1 MDEPIRF
8 VACVVEHP
16 RSNDAEF
23 QVLNKAADQL
33 LRSPAGAA
41 SEATL
46 RFDVSEIPCL
56 SCMGALRQFQKS
68 FPRVRMRASFSIRK
82 VMEVCEDCSHD
93 IDRQLVIPPRQP
105 TDLPKPTAEEVL
117 ENRGRGRPT
126 VATPQAPNTLQRR
139 HLRRPLGIPAA
150 KELSAP
156 QVERAKP
163 YPSSARVFEPDPD
176 TAAQEAPLSRPVSV
190 YDQLKRRDWGRRTSA
205 RVNRR
210 VPSGGKRL
218 CRIDQAGYQS
228 TQKQHAFVI
237 VPSTQNSG
245 TGCVLTQPQQIVVP
259 IWSNYDWI
267 LWILLLRPILV
278 P

>member
-1 MDEPIRF
+1 MKHKTTCAWTLARAPGEQTDARVVASGTSMDEPIRF

-117 ENRGRGRPT
+117 ENRGRGRPA

-190 YDQLKRRDWGRRTSA
+190 YDQLKRRDWA
-205 RVNRR
+205 QDF
-210 VPSGGKRL
+210 
-218 CRIDQAGYQS
+218 C
-228 TQKQHAFVI
+228 
-237 VPSTQNSG
+237 
-245 TGCVLTQPQQIVVP
+245 
-259 IWSNYDWI
+259 
-267 LWILLLRPILV
+267 
-278 P
+278 